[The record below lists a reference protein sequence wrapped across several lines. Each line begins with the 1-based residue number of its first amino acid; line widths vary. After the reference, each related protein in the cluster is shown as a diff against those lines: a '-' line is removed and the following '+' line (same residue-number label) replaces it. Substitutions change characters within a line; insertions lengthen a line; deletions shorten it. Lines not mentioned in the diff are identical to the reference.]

1 MKDRHF
7 FMIPVTLCDKS
18 YQANLNENK
27 GLELNVFNLPCLPR
41 TFKIYVYIEDFILR
55 LKMNINKYIDHTA
68 LKADTNSKQI
78 EKLCAEARE
87 YDFFSVCVNSY
98 YVKKAL
104 AELRGSS
111 VKVCTVVGFPLGAS
125 TMETKR
131 FEAMKAMAEGATEID
146 MVINLSAIK
155 SGEWQYALDD
165 MSSLAQVVHQQ
176 GGLLKVILET
186 CLLNQEEKVKA
197 CELAIKAQVD
207 FVKTSTGFST
217 GGATLEDVRLMRSL
231 VGKMGVKAS
240 GGIKDLETARNMI
253 EAGATRLGTS
263 SGVEIL
269 KGLKSS
275 ASY

>member
-1 MKDRHF
+1 
-7 FMIPVTLCDKS
+7 
-18 YQANLNENK
+18 
-27 GLELNVFNLPCLPR
+27 
-41 TFKIYVYIEDFILR
+41 
-55 LKMNINKYIDHTA
+55 MNINKYIDHTA

-78 EKLCAEARE
+78 EKLCAEAKE

>member
-1 MKDRHF
+1 
-7 FMIPVTLCDKS
+7 
-18 YQANLNENK
+18 
-27 GLELNVFNLPCLPR
+27 
-41 TFKIYVYIEDFILR
+41 
-55 LKMNINKYIDHTA
+55 MNINKYIDHTA
-68 LKADTNSKQI
+68 LKADTTAKQI

-87 YDFFSVCVNSY
+87 FDFFSVCVNSY
-98 YVKKAL
+98 YVKKAIT
-104 AELRGSS
+104 ELRGSS

-131 FEAMKAMAEGATEID
+131 FEAMKAMAEGANEVD

-155 SGEWQYALDD
+155 SGDLQYVLDD

-186 CLLNQEEKVKA
+186 CLLTQEEKVKA

-231 VGKMGVKAS
+231 VGSMGVKAS
-240 GGIKDLETARNMI
+240 GGIKDLETARKMI

-269 KGLKSS
+269 KGLTAS